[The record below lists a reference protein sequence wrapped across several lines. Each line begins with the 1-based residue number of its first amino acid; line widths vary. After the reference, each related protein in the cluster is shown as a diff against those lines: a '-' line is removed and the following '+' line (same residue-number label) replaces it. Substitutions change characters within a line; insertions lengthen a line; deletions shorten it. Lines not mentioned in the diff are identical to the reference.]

1 MFSAPSVISSLS
13 VYNSAIFNSSSI
25 LFYGNKIKINIK
37 SLENTAP
44 IYMKLNTK
52 YDVAVIYPIVGK

>member
-1 MFSAPSVISSLS
+1 MFSTPSVISRLS

>member
-37 SLENTAP
+37 SLENTTP